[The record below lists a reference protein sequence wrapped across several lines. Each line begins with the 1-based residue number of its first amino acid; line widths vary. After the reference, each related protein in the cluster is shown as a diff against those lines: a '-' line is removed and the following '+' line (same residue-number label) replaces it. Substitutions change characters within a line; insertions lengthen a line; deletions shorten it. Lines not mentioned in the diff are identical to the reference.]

1 MSLSLVDALK
11 NYGKTVVSTTILKS
25 PYEEIYNKLF
35 GENEMFY
42 ENLLIVNQGVY
53 ISLVDYFETIALKE
67 YNVTYIDENPASI
80 QALNH
85 DLAKFKRAADQHRG
99 VRSDLKHFS
108 DRSSGYSDGN
118 GDQIQRI
125 DTNIETFQSNFFFL
139 KNNRFKNINY
149 DKILIHHFNTYIDD
163 STLFFNVLDQVTHS
177 LSEVILFVSVS
188 GDTASTGF
196 KNRIRDSIEKWTEMK
211 LGKLAT
217 LEEVILKVPQDVF
230 KIKHIIPYRESI
242 YVGYGKNVIY
252 QIVLEKV

>member
-1 MSLSLVDALK
+1 MPPSLVEALK

-25 PYEEIYNKLF
+25 PYEEIYDKLF
-35 GENEMFY
+35 CDNEMFY

-53 ISLVDYFETIALKE
+53 ISFVDYFETIALKE

-85 DLAKFKRAADQHRG
+85 DLARFKKQISEKSYG
-99 VRSDLKHFS
+99 T
-108 DRSSGYSDGN
+108 DG
-118 GDQIQRI
+118 GRDQIQRI
-125 DTNIETFQSNFFFL
+125 DTNIETFQSTFFLL

-149 DKILIHHFNTYIDD
+149 DKVLIHHFNTYLDD
-163 STLFFNVLDQVTHS
+163 SSLFFKIMDQVTHS
-177 LSEVILFVSVS
+177 LSEVILFVSIS
-188 GDTASTGF
+188 GDISSSGF

-211 LGKLAT
+211 LGKLTT
-217 LEEVILKVPQDVF
+217 LEEVIMKVPQDVF

>member
-1 MSLSLVDALK
+1 MSLSLVEALK

-25 PYEEIYNKLF
+25 PYEEIYDRLF

-53 ISLVDYFETIALKE
+53 ISFVDYFETIALKE

-85 DLAKFKRAADQHRG
+85 DLARFKKQI
-99 VRSDLKHFS
+99 SE
-108 DRSSGYSDGN
+108 RSSSSSGN
-118 GDQIQRI
+118 DQIQRI
-125 DTNIETFQSNFFFL
+125 DTNIETFQSTFFLL

-149 DKILIHHFNTYIDD
+149 DKVLIHHFNTYLDD
-163 STLFFNVLDQVTHS
+163 STLFFKILDQVTHS
-177 LSEVILFVSVS
+177 LSEVILFASVT
-188 GDTASTGF
+188 GDISSTGL

-217 LEEVILKVPQDVF
+217 LEEIILKVPQDTF

-252 QIVLEKV
+252 QIILEKV